1 MHHKGVEM
9 YKFIDGQKARYWRK
23 FYYVSSDGFI
33 VSKVGGKVVDVAWI
47 KYDLEVSNDF

>member
-1 MHHKGVEM
+1 M

-33 VSKVGGKVVDVAWI
+33 VSKVGGKVVDVAWT